1 VELLLPVLLLPVL
14 LLPVLLLPVLLLPVL
29 LLPVLLPLH
38 AAVVAA
44 TIRPTAA
51 RARVLLVVFVAISL
65 TSFPS
70 RGTRTKPKKIQT
82 FQDLEA
88 YSQVAAS
95 NSTESLT
102 CSDAMRDRV
111 LHKPLGL

>member
-1 VELLLPVLLLPVL
+1 MKPLLPVLLLPVL
-14 LLPVLLLPVLLLPVL
+14 LLP
-29 LLPVLLPLH
+29 H

-51 RARVLLVVFVAISL
+51 RAKVLLVVIVAISL

-82 FQDLEA
+82 FQDLES
-88 YSQVAAS
+88 YGLRLNQ
-95 NSTESLT
+95 
-102 CSDAMRDRV
+102 
-111 LHKPLGL
+111 PLAGQ

>member
-1 VELLLPVLLLPVL
+1 VVLLLPVL
-14 LLPVLLLPVLLLPVL
+14 LLPVLLPVLLLPVLLPVL

-38 AAVVAA
+38 AAVVTA

-51 RARVLLVVFVAISL
+51 SARVLLVVFGAISL
-65 TSFPS
+65 TSFPLW
-70 RGTRTKPKKIQT
+70 GTRTKPKKIQT

-95 NSTESLT
+95 NSTECLT

-111 LHKPLGL
+111 LHNPLGL

>member
-1 VELLLPVLLLPVL
+1 MKPLLPVLLLPVL
-14 LLPVLLLPVLLLPVL
+14 LLP
-29 LLPVLLPLH
+29 H

-51 RARVLLVVFVAISL
+51 RAKVLLVVFVAISL

-95 NSTESLT
+95 KSTESLI
-102 CSDAMRDRV
+102 CSDAIRDSV
-111 LHKPLGL
+111 

>member
-1 VELLLPVLLLPVL
+1 MKPLLPVLLPVLLLP
-14 LLPVLLLPVLLLPVL
+14 
-29 LLPVLLPLH
+29 H

-51 RARVLLVVFVAISL
+51 MARVLLVVFVAISL
-65 TSFPS
+65 TAFPS
-70 RGTRTKPKKIQT
+70 LWTRTKAKKIQT

-88 YSQVAAS
+88 CSQVAAS
-95 NSTESLT
+95 NSPESLT